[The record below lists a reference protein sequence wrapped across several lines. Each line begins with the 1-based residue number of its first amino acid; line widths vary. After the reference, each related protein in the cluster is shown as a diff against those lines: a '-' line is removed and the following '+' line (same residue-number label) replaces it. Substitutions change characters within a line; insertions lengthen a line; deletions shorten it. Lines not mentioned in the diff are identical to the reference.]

1 MSPKT
6 EDFKDVCHMT
16 GCKTAKHHNNI
27 PVTASF
33 WSLTHPLF
41 PLWAKVRQRPSDN
54 DVFPCDKD
62 TSFKCHRIIWFSSHI
77 CISHLSFHVDNL
89 NKSVFCFH
97 SLSSETGTLL
107 FHVSCVCD
115 LCSSLIGHVLFF
127 FMEMSQADLSFA
139 FKSEMWRTWMAEME
153 WNYLNYVITSVK
165 FTCK

>member
-41 PLWAKVRQRPSDN
+41 PLWAKVIQRPSDN
-54 DVFPCDKD
+54 DVFSCDKD

-107 FHVSCVCD
+107 FHVSCVCVTCAARWLD
-115 LCSSLIGHVLFF
+115 TCCSSSWRCHRLICRSPLKVKCEGLGW
-127 FMEMSQADLSFA
+127 Q
-139 FKSEMWRTWMAEME
+139 KWSEIILIM
-153 WNYLNYVITSVK
+153 LLQV
-165 FTCK
+165 